1 MSWSVEKEK
10 IVQAVKDI
18 KVGNPLNEET
28 RMGALS
34 SAEHREKVSGYIQG
48 ELVIINDSFLAK
60 YIIIIMKGWHWSSP

>member
-1 MSWSVEKEK
+1 MQIESELKCGLDPFKEK

-48 ELVIINDSFLAK
+48 ELVIFGQ
-60 YIIIIMKGWHWSSP
+60 IIF

>member
-34 SAEHREKVSGYIQG
+34 STEHREKVSGYIQG
-48 ELVIINDSFLAK
+48 ELVINNESFLAK
-60 YIIIIMKGWHWSSP
+60 YII

>member
-1 MSWSVEKEK
+1 MQIESELKCGLDPFKEK

-34 SAEHREKVSGYIQG
+34 SAEHREKVASYIQG
-48 ELVIINDSFLAK
+48 ESVIFGQIK
-60 YIIIIMKGWHWSSP
+60 I

>member
-1 MSWSVEKEK
+1 MIRWKEK

-48 ELVIINDSFLAK
+48 ELVINYDSLFDQ
-60 YIIIIMKGWHWSSP
+60 IHNSIIIMKGWHWSSP

>member
-1 MSWSVEKEK
+1 MIRWKEK

-48 ELVIINDSFLAK
+48 ELVINYDSLFDQIHNL
-60 YIIIIMKGWHWSSP
+60 IIIMKGWHWSSP

>member
-1 MSWSVEKEK
+1 MQIESELKCGLDPFKEK

-48 ELVIINDSFLAK
+48 ELVIFGQIK
-60 YIIIIMKGWHWSSP
+60 I

>member
-1 MSWSVEKEK
+1 MKHQCVKWNLYKNGIDPFKEK

-34 SAEHREKVSGYIQG
+34 STEHREKVFGYIQG
-48 ELVIINDSFLAK
+48 ELVIF
-60 YIIIIMKGWHWSSP
+60 WSY